1 MTLPGTGRFQ
11 IAVRTT
17 RPCQA
22 TSRGRPTFTET
33 SESTARLP
41 SPSDAREPDE
51 VAVAFST
58 IRKRSLNPVCFAG
71 VLIITMNTNRR
82 NQTRHAIALGITLV
96 GENNFYLGMSE
107 NLSEGGI
114 FIATEHA
121 VAIGTVVTLELSLPT
136 RAVPLV
142 VVGTV
147 RWARAAAAD
156 NAAGV
161 GVQFAEVSPEDEK
174 AIKEFI
180 GLRPAEFYE

>member
-1 MTLPGTGRFQ
+1 
-11 IAVRTT
+11 
-17 RPCQA
+17 
-22 TSRGRPTFTET
+22 
-33 SESTARLP
+33 
-41 SPSDAREPDE
+41 
-51 VAVAFST
+51 
-58 IRKRSLNPVCFAG
+58 
-71 VLIITMNTNRR
+71 MNTNRR

-161 GVQFAEVSPEDEK
+161 GVQFAEVSPED
-174 AIKEFI
+174 
-180 GLRPAEFYE
+180 